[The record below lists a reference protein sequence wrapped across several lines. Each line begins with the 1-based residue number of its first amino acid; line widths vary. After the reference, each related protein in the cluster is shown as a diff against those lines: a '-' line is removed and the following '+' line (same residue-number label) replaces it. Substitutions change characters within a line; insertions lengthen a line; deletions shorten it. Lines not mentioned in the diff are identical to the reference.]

1 MCGPRGLPG
10 ESDHL
15 FHNSGDGTFTD
26 VSKKAAVDDPQ
37 GYYGLASVFVDVDD
51 DGWLDLVVANDSVPR
66 SLYHNLRNGTFEDAS
81 YLSGFALTNEGL
93 AQASMGIAASGITT
107 ATAKSISALQRF
119 PTTIRRSTEMMAT

>member
-1 MCGPRGLPG
+1 MPSTLLWEARGDSVKRLPRPRCEFVHVRPRGRPG

-15 FHNSGDGTFTD
+15 FHSNGDGTFTD

-51 DGWLDLVVANDSVPR
+51 DGWLDL
-66 SLYHNLRNGTFEDAS
+66 
-81 YLSGFALTNEGL
+81 
-93 AQASMGIAASGITT
+93 
-107 ATAKSISALQRF
+107 QRF